1 MTNNTYKMKP
11 IIYIILIF
19 TLLSCENKTQDSV
32 STTSKLEDTP
42 KVEKSKDILYSNSTN
57 KVAINFK
64 KTKIYL
70 TSFYSYLIV
79 LLRIGNGE

>member
-1 MTNNTYKMKP
+1 MKP